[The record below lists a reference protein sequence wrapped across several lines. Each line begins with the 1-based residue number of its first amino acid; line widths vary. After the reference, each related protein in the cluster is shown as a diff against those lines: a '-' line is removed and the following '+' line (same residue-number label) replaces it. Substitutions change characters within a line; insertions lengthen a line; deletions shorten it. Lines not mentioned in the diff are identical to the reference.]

1 VALANQLSRGKVRL
15 GKGVFTVVARFTA
28 TVNPSSL
35 IDAAGETITPT
46 AATGSIAGAA
56 LGDIVLVGPG
66 VDLAGLTV
74 TAWVSAADTVK
85 VRVQNE
91 SGGTVDLA
99 SSTWNFLV
107 LRMF

>member
-1 VALANQLSRGKVRL
+1 MATGNQLTRGRVKL
-15 GKGVFTVVARFTA
+15 GKGMFTVVARFTA
-28 TVNPSSL
+28 TVNPASAV
-35 IDAAGETITPT
+35 DAGGETIALT
-46 AATGSIAGAA
+46 ALTGSMVGAA
-56 LGDIVLVGPG
+56 LGDIVLCGPG
-66 VDLAGLTV
+66 VDLAGLL
-74 TAWVSAADTVK
+74 AQAYVSAADTVK